1 VEIITTEDGLLRRIV
16 IHPDYIKPDQTIT
29 SFAFKPRKVDVDGL
43 SVDLERLTTP
53 EDAILD
59 RTKFRLAR
67 LKASIPLSLGL
78 ACVHDPKADCPAHS
92 LIQGDFTSSVRRQ
105 LALAATFVI

>member
-1 VEIITTEDGLLRRIV
+1 METITTEDGLLRRI
-16 IHPDYIKPDQTIT
+16 ITDPNYIKPNLRIT
-29 SFAFKPRKVDVDGL
+29 SLAFKPRKIDVDGL

-53 EDAILD
+53 EVVIID

-67 LKASIPLSLGL
+67 LQASVPMSLGL
-78 ACVHDPKADCPAHS
+78 NCVHAPREENYAHS
-92 LIQGDFTSSVRRQ
+92 LIQGNFTNSICRQ

>member
-1 VEIITTEDGLLRRIV
+1 METITTEDGLLRRI
-16 IHPDYIKPDQTIT
+16 IINPSYIKKNRQIT
-29 SFAFKPRKVDVDGL
+29 SLAFKPRKVDVDGL

-53 EDAILD
+53 EDVIID

-67 LKASIPLSLGL
+67 LQASVPMALGL
-78 ACVHDPKADCPAHS
+78 NCIHAPREDNIAHS
-92 LIQGDFTSSVRRQ
+92 LIQGHFTTSICRQ